1 MTRNGKLLMDIVERQ
16 NLVVTNSLDIC
27 KGTITR
33 ERVFEKKVERS
44 VIDYILICEELS
56 RYILEV
62 TIDEERVHVLSR
74 YVKSKSGKRVI
85 SSNHNILF
93 GRFDITFG
101 RKSRELRK

>member
-44 VIDYILICEELS
+44 VI
-56 RYILEV
+56 
-62 TIDEERVHVLSR
+62 
-74 YVKSKSGKRVI
+74 
-85 SSNHNILF
+85 N
-93 GRFDITFG
+93 
-101 RKSRELRK
+101 